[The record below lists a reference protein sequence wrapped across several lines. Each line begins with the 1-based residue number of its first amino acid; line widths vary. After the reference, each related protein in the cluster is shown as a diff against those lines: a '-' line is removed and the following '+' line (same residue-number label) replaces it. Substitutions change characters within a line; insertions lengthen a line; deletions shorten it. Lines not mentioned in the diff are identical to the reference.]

1 LIVSELPTDSN
12 HTAPA
17 ATPQRI
23 VVGRIN
29 QTWGLKGHVKVTP
42 FTSNPERLTTGAQ
55 LYVSGQH
62 IRVLESISPQGYPI
76 MQFTGY
82 TTREAAQT
90 LRDELIEIDE
100 DTLPELAPDQYYVD
114 DLQGLSV
121 VSSTGDKIGELVEV
135 LTTGANDVYVVRRPD
150 EKDVLIP
157 AIVDI
162 LLNVD
167 LEARRMTIQV
177 IPGLL
182 PD

>member
-1 LIVSELPTDSN
+1 MPERPTNPN
-12 HTAPA
+12 HTVPA
-17 ATPQRI
+17 ATPRRV

-55 LYVSGQH
+55 LYVAGKPT
-62 IRVLESISPQGYPI
+62 RVLESVSPQGYPI
-76 MQFTGY
+76 MQFAGY
-82 TTREAAQT
+82 LTREAAQT

-100 DTLPELAPDQYYVD
+100 DTLPELPADEYYVD
-114 DLQGLSV
+114 DLQGLTV
-121 VSSTGDKIGELVEV
+121 VSSTGDEIGELVEV

-150 EKDVLIP
+150 QKDVLVP
-157 AIVDI
+157 AIADI

-167 LEARRMTIQV
+167 LQARRMTINV

>member
-1 LIVSELPTDSN
+1 MPERPTDSN

-17 ATPQRI
+17 ATTRRV

-55 LYVSGQH
+55 LYVAGNPT
-62 IRVLESISPQGYPI
+62 RVLESVSPQGYPI
-76 MQFTGY
+76 MQFAGY
-82 TTREAAQT
+82 TTREAAER

-100 DTLPELAPDQYYVD
+100 DTLPALPADQYYVD
-114 DLQGLSV
+114 DLQGLTV
-121 VSSTGDKIGELVEV
+121 VSTTGDEIGELVEV
-135 LTTGANDVYVVRRPD
+135 LTTGANDVYVVRRPG
-150 EKDVLIP
+150 EKDVLVP
-157 AIVDI
+157 AIADI
-162 LLNVD
+162 LLDVD
-167 LEARRMTIQV
+167 LEARRMIIQV